1 MPKKRVS
8 IELDSKI
15 ISKLERRAK
24 RNAFSLKELIEDI
37 IRRSALSSRISSI
50 SGKSDD
56 SLVEIFSRKTKKRKK

>member
-1 MPKKRVS
+1 MPKKRVT
-8 IELDSKI
+8 IELEQKI

-24 RNAFSLKELIEDI
+24 RNVFSLRELIEDI
-37 IRRSALSSRISSI
+37 IRRSALSSRIFSA